1 MKHYDVIIIG
11 GSYSGLAASMAL
23 GRASKNVLIID
34 DVNPCNKQTPYSHNF
49 LTQDGNPPF
58 IIASRAKEQVEKY
71 PTVSFLNDTVI
82 SCSKITDGF
91 KVITQGKLEAA
102 ASKLI
107 FATGI
112 RDILPDIKGIS
123 ECWGISV
130 LHCPFCHGYEV
141 KNETTGIIGNGE
153 SGFEMIKLISNWTK
167 DLTLYTNGLST
178 LTYEQTE
185 LLLKHRI
192 KIDERKIAE
201 VIHSSGLSKSIRFTN
216 NELADVTAIYLK
228 APFEQHSKVPAMLGC
243 QLNDEGYLVTNQ
255 LQETTTDGIY
265 ACGDNSSKMRT
276 VANAV
281 GTGTTA
287 GISASKSVIL
297 EEFYR

>member
-11 GSYSGLAASMAL
+11 GSYSGLAAAMAL
-23 GRASKNVLIID
+23 GRALKNVLIVD
-34 DVNPCNKQTPYSHNF
+34 SGNPCNKQTPYSHNF
-49 LTQDGNPPF
+49 ITQDGNPPF
-58 IIASRAKEQVEKY
+58 IIASKAREQVEKY
-71 PTVSFLNDTVI
+71 PTVSFLKDTVI
-82 SCSKITDGF
+82 TGSKITNGF
-91 KVITQGKLEAA
+91 KVTTEDELEVTT
-102 ASKLI
+102 SRLI

-112 RDILPDIKGIS
+112 RDVLPQIKEIR

-130 LHCPFCHGYEV
+130 LHCPYCHGYEV

-153 SGFEMIKLISNWTK
+153 SGFEMIRLISNWTK
-167 DLTLYTNGLST
+167 DLTLYTNGPST
-178 LTYEQTE
+178 LTHEQSE
-185 LLLKHRI
+185 LLLKHFI
-192 KIDERKIAE
+192 KIDERKISELAQ
-201 VIHSSGLSKSIRFTN
+201 SSGHVESIKFTN
-216 NELADVTAIYLK
+216 NESAKVTAIYIK
-228 APFEQHSKVPAMLGC
+228 TPFEQHSKVPAMLGC

-287 GISASKSVIL
+287 GISASKSVIMG
-297 EEFYR
+297 EFYI

>member
-1 MKHYDVIIIG
+1 MTHYDVIVIG
-11 GSYSGLAASMAL
+11 GSNSGLAAAMAL
-23 GRASKNVLIID
+23 GRALKSVLIVD
-34 DVNPCNKQTPYSHNF
+34 NANPCNKQTPFSHNF
-49 LTQDGNPPF
+49 LTQDGTRPLV
-58 IIASRAKEQVEKY
+58 IASTSREQVEKY
-71 PTVSFLNDTVI
+71 PTVSFLKDTVI
-82 SCSKITDGF
+82 NGSKITNGF
-91 KVITQGKLEAA
+91 KLTTEAKLEIS

-112 RDILPDIKGIS
+112 RDILPEIKGIS

-167 DLTLYTNGLST
+167 DLTLYTNGVST
-178 LTYEQTE
+178 LTHEQTE
-185 LLLKHRI
+185 LLRKNLI
-192 KIDERKIAE
+192 KIDERKISE
-201 VIHSSGLSKSIRFTN
+201 IIHSSGHVKNIKFTN
-216 NELADVTAIYLK
+216 NESANLTAVYLK
-228 APFEQHSKVPAMLGC
+228 AAFEQHSKVAAMLGC
-243 QLNDEGYLVTNQ
+243 ELNEEGYLVTNQ
-255 LQETTTDGIY
+255 LQETTIDGIY

-287 GISASKSVIL
+287 GISASRSIIM
-297 EEFYR
+297 EEFYK